1 MPMPSAKKIIAP
13 ILLLLI
19 ILHSPSALAWPG
31 NKRAAI
37 VLTYDDALA
46 SQLDVAIP
54 QLNRANLRGTFFL
67 DGRMTEQEIT
77 RWRLASKKHHE
88 LGNHTLFHP
97 CSRTILQ
104 ADAHYA
110 SENYTV
116 PTMLREIAL
125 MNRFLFAIDHQRTR
139 SYAYPCTEYVVGNT
153 DYTDSLKRSGL
164 IRYARAGGDKNS
176 IITDFRRL
184 DPYRV
189 PSWGFSHQ
197 PDGAELIDF
206 VKRVQQAQ
214 GLGVFMF
221 HGVGGDY
228 LEVSATAHAQLL
240 KYLREHQADVWVG
253 TFQEVMD
260 YVMKQKAVIK

>member
-1 MPMPSAKKIIAP
+1 MPMLSAKKIITTL
-13 ILLLLI
+13 LLLLI
-19 ILHSPSALAWPG
+19 SLPSPTALAWPG
-31 NKRAAI
+31 NKKAAI

-46 SQLDVAIP
+46 SQLNVAIP
-54 QLNRANLRGTFFL
+54 QLNQANLKGTFFL

-77 RWRLASKKHHE
+77 RWRQASKKRHE

-104 ADAHYA
+104 TEAHYA
-110 SENYTV
+110 SENYNV
-116 PTMLREIAL
+116 EIMLREIAL
-125 MNRFLFAIDHQRTR
+125 MNRFLFAIDDQRTR
-139 SYAYPCTEYVVGNT
+139 SYAYPCTEYVVGHT
-153 DYTDSLKRSGL
+153 DYTDALKRSGL

-189 PSWGFSHQ
+189 PSWGLAQ
-197 PDGAELIDF
+197 QTDGADLIDF
-206 VKRVQQAQ
+206 VKRVRQAQ

-228 LEVSATAHAQLL
+228 LEVSAKAHAQLL

-260 YVMKQKAVIK
+260 YVMKHESRG